1 MKEFKDYNYANIS
14 FKTSQELKQQIRL
27 CAYNQEISVS
37 ELIRRSIENYL
48 RENIK
53 EEN

>member
-1 MKEFKDYNYANIS
+1 MKEIKDYNYATIS
-14 FKTSQELKQQIRL
+14 FKTSQELRQKIRF
-27 CAYNQEISVS
+27 CAYKQEITVS

-53 EEN
+53 ED

>member
-48 RENIK
+48 RDNI
-53 EEN
+53 EED